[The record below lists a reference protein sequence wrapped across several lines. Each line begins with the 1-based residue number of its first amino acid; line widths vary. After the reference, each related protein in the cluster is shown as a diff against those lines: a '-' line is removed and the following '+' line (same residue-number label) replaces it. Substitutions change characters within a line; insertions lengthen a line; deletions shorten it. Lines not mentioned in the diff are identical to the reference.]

1 MDRAVF
7 DLTFGGPGLEDHS
20 ISISELAPS
29 LVSLS
34 ELFQESADTLKQEG
48 VRTDLRLR
56 ARRPGSFNVDLEV
69 VVAGVWA
76 TAAALVANAH
86 YLTAQ
91 NLLQLLF
98 GKRFSLSEL
107 IRFLRGRT
115 PEKVV
120 TQADGKTIEIH
131 AGGDV
136 LFVNGDVHRLYQ
148 NPKVLD
154 ASRRMVAVLDRPSID
169 SIRINA
175 AGEELQTFTQ
185 ADLPL
190 FDIAPPDVEANVSR
204 RDTKVVVRAPAFDRE
219 LQWKLTEGGS
229 AFSAPLED
237 QEFMALVLDG
247 RLRFG
252 AKTILTVTLRQEQT
266 MERGE
271 LRVKFAVE
279 KVIQVYNQEN
289 LDWERQAERLS

>member
-1 MDRAVF
+1 
-7 DLTFGGPGLEDHS
+7 
-20 ISISELAPS
+20 
-29 LVSLS
+29 
-34 ELFQESADTLKQEG
+34 
-48 VRTDLRLR
+48 
-56 ARRPGSFNVDLEV
+56 
-69 VVAGVWA
+69 
-76 TAAALVANAH
+76 
-86 YLTAQ
+86 
-91 NLLQLLF
+91 
-98 GKRFSLSEL
+98 
-107 IRFLRGRT
+107 
-115 PEKVV
+115 
-120 TQADGKTIEIH
+120 
-131 AGGDV
+131 
-136 LFVNGDVHRLYQ
+136 
-148 NPKVLD
+148 
-154 ASRRMVAVLDRPSID
+154 MVAVLDRPSID